1 MWNLS
6 LFILYIASLLALVSA
21 DLKTL
26 SLYSPLNTCILTVQ
40 STIGNVTDPRNL
52 VTYGILNRFAIS
64 DPPINPLTITGGGTS
79 GVFEELGN
87 GLYSVGFS
95 VRSDT
100 YDMWRLKNIVT
111 QQWINTNLFERDVGS
126 AGNWKVLSADC

>member
-1 MWNLS
+1 
-6 LFILYIASLLALVSA
+6 
-21 DLKTL
+21 
-26 SLYSPLNTCILTVQ
+26 
-40 STIGNVTDPRNL
+40 
-52 VTYGILNRFAIS
+52 
-64 DPPINPLTITGGGTS
+64 
-79 GVFEELGN
+79 VFEELGN